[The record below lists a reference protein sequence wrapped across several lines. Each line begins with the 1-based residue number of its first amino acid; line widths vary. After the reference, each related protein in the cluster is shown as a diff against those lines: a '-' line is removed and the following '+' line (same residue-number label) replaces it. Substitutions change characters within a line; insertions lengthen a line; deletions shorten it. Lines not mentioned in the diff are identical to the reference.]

1 MIKVESFDTSIAT
14 HESPRYH
21 NIESKS
27 DVREK
32 PNKEAPFFSWAFDVW
47 RTYIPSCCNKIVLR
61 LIY

>member
-27 DVREK
+27 DVRDEK
-32 PNKEAPFFSWAFDVW
+32 PNKEAPFFSWAVDV
-47 RTYIPSCCNKIVLR
+47 
-61 LIY
+61 